1 MPTGPTQPTSPT
13 TGRFAISSPPLR
25 LSRGASTCS
34 SIAPARSRAP
44 VPASPRRR
52 WRGPGTTTTQST
64 LRARYLLTQATLP
77 MILASQGQIV
87 FVNSSVGGRAPGP
100 GLGQYAATQHAL
112 RAIADSLRAEVNP
125 QGVRVLSVFPGR
137 TATPMQAR
145 LCELEGKGLQS
156 RAPDPQPE
164 DIAST
169 VIHALT
175 LPRTAEITEISIRP
189 FVSPPS
195 LDDRR
200 RDSRGWPCDAA
211 STPRLVEGNLSGPRP
226 PGDGLP
232 RRANEARGMLG
243 AARRHPTREDRR
255 DRARKRATRPP

>member
-1 MPTGPTQPTSPT
+1 MPGLTGQVALVT
-13 TGRFAISSPPLR
+13 
-25 LSRGASTCS
+25 GASS
-34 SIAPARSRAP
+34 GIGEAIATALAAEGASVCLAARRRDELERVLDRIGADANRAYPTDLTDDRQVRDLVAAVETDLGRLDVLVHCAGTISVGSVAEAP
-44 VPASPRRR
+44 VEALDNHYSIN
-52 WRGPGTTTTQST
+52 

-77 MILASQGQIV
+77 MMLASQGQIV

-145 LCELEGKGLQS
+145 LCELEGKAYSPERLI
-156 RAPDPQPE
+156 QPE

-189 FVSPPS
+189 FVKP
-195 LDDRR
+195 
-200 RDSRGWPCDAA
+200 A
-211 STPRLVEGNLSGPRP
+211 
-226 PGDGLP
+226 
-232 RRANEARGMLG
+232 
-243 AARRHPTREDRR
+243 
-255 DRARKRATRPP
+255 